1 MSISLQLV
9 ELPENEQVN
18 SRQLSLPDNGGTIGR
33 SFDCT
38 IQLPDFNR
46 TLSRVHAEIVKPPKG
61 SYQIIDRSVNGV
73 FVNNQLLGKGARH
86 FLADGDTIVMG
97 AYTLLISDMESLF
110 SEEEEEE
117 PPILDNV
124 YSEIDAQSFSVDSL
138 DIGKTSNVE
147 NSNSKVSDYFD
158 NAEDDFS
165 EEAGLF
171 SKKNVLADD
180 EFGFDPFE
188 ESASES
194 EFEINDEKVEQIDSQ
209 DDDIVML
216 EETNVS
222 LQTSKTA
229 NILDEQQVL
238 SDSIMALS
246 QMVDQQKLSLSS
258 AIAHE
263 RLMECLDKAVDRF
276 LEDLEPDHLED
287 VFNDYLTGWGNRD
300 KKYWKLYRKNFIRK
314 QERREF
320 HRSFSALF
328 LEELRGNK

>member
-18 SRQLSLPDNGGTIGR
+18 SRQLSLPDTGGTIGR

-46 TLSRVHAEIVKPPKG
+46 TLSRVHAEIVKHPKG

-73 FVNNQLLGKGARH
+73 FVNGQLLGKGLRH

-110 SEEEEEE
+110 AAEEE
-117 PPILDNV
+117 PPVLDDV
-124 YSEIDAQSFSVDSL
+124 YSEELDSKSFSIDSL
-138 DIGKTSNVE
+138 DIGEK
-147 NSNSKVSDYFD
+147 SKVQESPQNLGDYFD
-158 NAEDDFS
+158 NKDDDFS
-165 EEAGLF
+165 EEANLF

-188 ESASES
+188 ESPGDS
-194 EFEINDEKVEQIDSQ
+194 EFEINEEKIEEISSHDEE
-209 DDDIVML
+209 IVML
-216 EETNVS
+216 EEPNVS
-222 LQTSKTA
+222 LQTTQSA
-229 NILDEQQVL
+229 NLLDEHQML

-246 QMVDQQKLSLSS
+246 QMVDQQKLGLNS

-263 RLMECLDKAVDRF
+263 RLMECIDKAVDRF
-276 LEDLEPDHLED
+276 LEDLEPDHMED

>member
-18 SRQLSLPDNGGTIGR
+18 SRQLSLPDTGGTIGR

-46 TLSRVHAEIVKPPKG
+46 TLSRVHAEIVKHPKG

-73 FVNNQLLGKGARH
+73 FVNGQLLGKGLRH

-110 SEEEEEE
+110 AAEEE
-117 PPILDNV
+117 PPVLDDV
-124 YSEIDAQSFSVDSL
+124 YSEELDSKSFSIDSL
-138 DIGKTSNVE
+138 DIGEK
-147 NSNSKVSDYFD
+147 SKVQESPQNLGDYFD
-158 NAEDDFS
+158 NKDDDFS
-165 EEAGLF
+165 EEANLF

-188 ESASES
+188 ESPADS
-194 EFEINDEKVEQIDSQ
+194 EFEINEEKIEEVSSHDEE
-209 DDDIVML
+209 IVML
-216 EETNVS
+216 EEPNVS
-222 LQTSKTA
+222 LQTSKSP
-229 NILDEQQVL
+229 NLLDEHQML

-246 QMVDQQKLSLSS
+246 QMVDQQKLGLNS

-263 RLMECLDKAVDRF
+263 RLMECIDKAVDRF
-276 LEDLEPDHLED
+276 LEDLEPDHMED

>member
-46 TLSRVHAEIVKPPKG
+46 TLSRVHAEIVKHPKG

-73 FVNNQLLGKGARH
+73 YVNGQLLGKGARH

-110 SEEEEEE
+110 SEEEE
-117 PPILDNV
+117 PPTLEDV
-124 YSEIDAQSFSVDSL
+124 YTEVDAQNFSVESL
-138 DIGKTSNVE
+138 DIGKTSKQE
-147 NSNSKVSDYFD
+147 NIAFNASEYFD
-158 NAEDDFS
+158 SDNGDNS
-165 EEAGLF
+165 EEANVF
-171 SKKNVLADD
+171 SKQNVLMDD

-188 ESASES
+188 ETDTDSEL
-194 EFEINDEKVEQIDSQ
+194 ELKEEKVEPMMNQ
-209 DDDIVML
+209 DDDIVMV
-216 EETNVS
+216 EEDSVS
-222 LQTSKTA
+222 LRTPQTS
-229 NILDEQQVL
+229 NLLDEQQVL
-238 SDSIMALS
+238 SDSIVALS
-246 QMVDQQKLSLSS
+246 QMVEQQKLSLSS

-263 RLMECLDKAVDRF
+263 RLMECLDKTVDRF
-276 LEDLEPDHLED
+276 LEELEPEHLED

-300 KKYWKLYRKNFIRK
+300 KKYWKLYQKNFNRK

-320 HRSFSALF
+320 HRSFAALF

>member
-1 MSISLQLV
+1 
-9 ELPENEQVN
+9 
-18 SRQLSLPDNGGTIGR
+18 
-33 SFDCT
+33 
-38 IQLPDFNR
+38 
-46 TLSRVHAEIVKPPKG
+46 
-61 SYQIIDRSVNGV
+61 VNGV
-73 FVNNQLLGKGARH
+73 YVNAQLLGKGSRH

-97 AYTLLISDMESLF
+97 AYTLLISDMASLF
-110 SEEEEEE
+110 SEEEE
-117 PPILDNV
+117 PPTLDDV
-124 YSEIDAQSFSVDSL
+124 YSDVDAQSFSIDSL
-138 DIGKTSNVE
+138 DIGEKSNKE
-147 NSNSKVSDYFD
+147 NAASNMGDYFD
-158 NAEDDFS
+158 NANDDFS
-165 EEAGLF
+165 EEANLF

-188 ESASES
+188 DSDSDS
-194 EFEINDEKVEQIDSQ
+194 DFEINDEKVEKIETQ
-209 DDDIVML
+209 DDGIVMV
-216 EETNVS
+216 EESNLS
-222 LQTSKTA
+222 LQTS
-229 NILDEQQVL
+229 NSNLLDEQQVL

-246 QMVDQQKLSLSS
+246 QMVDQQKLGLSS

-276 LEDLEPDHLED
+276 LEDLEPTHLED

>member
-18 SRQLSLPDNGGTIGR
+18 SRQMSLPDNGGTIGR

-46 TLSRVHAEIVKPPKG
+46 TLSRVHAEIVKHPKG
-61 SYQIIDRSVNGV
+61 AYQIIDRSVNGV
-73 FVNNQLLGKGARH
+73 YVNSQLLGKGSRH

-110 SEEEEEE
+110 SEEEE

-124 YSEIDAQSFSVDSL
+124 YSEVDEQSFSVDSL
-138 DIGKTSNVE
+138 DIGKESKQTSSAHGVG
-147 NSNSKVSDYFD
+147 DYFEQTEND
-158 NAEDDFS
+158 PS
-165 EEAGLF
+165 EEANLF

-188 ESASES
+188 DTASDS
-194 EFEINDEKVEQIDSQ
+194 EFELNEEKPEKLVDEDEH
-209 DDDIVML
+209 IVMI
-216 EETNVS
+216 EETGVS
-222 LQTSKTA
+222 LESNQNS
-229 NILDEQQVL
+229 NLLNEHQVL
-238 SDSIMALS
+238 NDSIMALS
-246 QMVDQQKLSLSS
+246 QMVEQQKLSLSS
-258 AIAHE
+258 AVAHE
-263 RLMECLDKAVDRF
+263 RLMECLDKTVDRF
-276 LEDLEPDHLED
+276 LEELEPDHLED

-300 KKYWKLYRKNFIRK
+300 KKYWNLYRKNFIRK

-320 HRSFSALF
+320 HRAFAALF

>member
-46 TLSRVHAEIVKPPKG
+46 TLSRVHAEIVKHPKG

-73 FVNNQLLGKGARH
+73 YVNAQLLGKGSRH

-97 AYTLLISDMESLF
+97 AYTLLISDMASLF
-110 SEEEEEE
+110 SEEEE
-117 PPILDNV
+117 PPTLDDV
-124 YSEIDAQSFSVDSL
+124 YSDVDAQSFSIDSL
-138 DIGKTSNVE
+138 DIGEKSNKE
-147 NSNSKVSDYFD
+147 NASSNMGDYFD
-158 NAEDDFS
+158 NANDDFS
-165 EEAGLF
+165 EEANLF

-188 ESASES
+188 DSDSDS
-194 EFEINDEKVEQIDSQ
+194 DFEINDEKVEKIETQ
-209 DDDIVML
+209 DDGIVMV
-216 EETNVS
+216 EESNLS
-222 LQTSKTA
+222 LQTS
-229 NILDEQQVL
+229 NSNLLDEQQVL

-246 QMVDQQKLSLSS
+246 QMVDQQKLGLSS

-276 LEDLEPDHLED
+276 LEDLEPTHLED

>member
-18 SRQLSLPDNGGTIGR
+18 SRQLSLPDTGGTIGR

-46 TLSRVHAEIVKPPKG
+46 TLSRVHAEIVKHPKG

-73 FVNNQLLGKGARH
+73 FVNGQLLGKGLRH

-110 SEEEEEE
+110 AAEEE
-117 PPILDNV
+117 PPVLDDV
-124 YSEIDAQSFSVDSL
+124 YSEELDAKSFSIDSL
-138 DIGKTSNVE
+138 DIGKKSKIQE
-147 NSNSKVSDYFD
+147 NPQNLGDYFD
-158 NAEDDFS
+158 NKDDDFS
-165 EEAGLF
+165 EEANLF

-188 ESASES
+188 ESPADS
-194 EFEINDEKVEQIDSQ
+194 EFEINEEKIEEVSSHDEE
-209 DDDIVML
+209 IVML
-216 EETNVS
+216 EEPNVS
-222 LQTSKTA
+222 LQTTA
-229 NILDEQQVL
+229 SSNLLDEHQML

-246 QMVDQQKLSLSS
+246 QMVDQQKMGLNS

-263 RLMECLDKAVDRF
+263 RLMECIDKAVDRF
-276 LEDLEPDHLED
+276 LEDLEPDHMED

>member
-18 SRQLSLPDNGGTIGR
+18 SRQLSLPDTGGTIGR

-46 TLSRVHAEIVKPPKG
+46 TLSRVHAEIVKHPKG

-73 FVNNQLLGKGARH
+73 FVNGQLLGKGLRH

-110 SEEEEEE
+110 AAEEE
-117 PPILDNV
+117 PPVLDDV
-124 YSEIDAQSFSVDSL
+124 YSEELDAKSFSIDSL
-138 DIGKTSNVE
+138 DIGKK
-147 NSNSKVSDYFD
+147 SKVQENPQNLGDYFD
-158 NAEDDFS
+158 NKDDDFS
-165 EEAGLF
+165 EEANLF

-188 ESASES
+188 ESPADS
-194 EFEINDEKVEQIDSQ
+194 EFEINEEKIEEVSSHDE
-209 DDDIVML
+209 DIVML
-216 EETNVS
+216 EEPNVS
-222 LQTSKTA
+222 LQTTTSS
-229 NILDEQQVL
+229 NLLDEHQML

-246 QMVDQQKLSLSS
+246 QMVDQQKMGLNS

-263 RLMECLDKAVDRF
+263 RLMECIDKAVDRF
-276 LEDLEPDHLED
+276 LEDLEPDHMED

>member
-46 TLSRVHAEIVKPPKG
+46 TLSRIHAEIVKHPKG

-73 FVNNQLLGKGARH
+73 YVNAQLLGKGARH

-97 AYTLLISDMESLF
+97 AYTLLISDMASLF
-110 SEEEEEE
+110 SEEEEL
-117 PPILDNV
+117 PILDDV
-124 YSEIDAQSFSVDSL
+124 YSEVDAQSFSVDSL
-138 DIGKTSNVE
+138 DIGEKSNKE
-147 NSNSKVSDYFD
+147 GSTLNMGDYFD
-158 NAEDDFS
+158 NASDS
-165 EEAGLF
+165 IAEEVSLF

-188 ESASES
+188 DSEDDS
-194 EFEINDEKVEQIDSQ
+194 DFEFELNEEKVEKRESQ
-209 DDDIVML
+209 DDGIVML

-222 LQTSKTA
+222 LQSS
-229 NILDEQQVL
+229 NLLDEQQVL
-238 SDSIMALS
+238 RDSIMTLS
-246 QMVDQQKLSLSS
+246 QMVDQQKLGLSS

-276 LEDLEPDHLED
+276 LEDLEPNHLED

>member
-18 SRQLSLPDNGGTIGR
+18 SRQLSLPDTGGTIGR

-46 TLSRVHAEIVKPPKG
+46 TLSRVHAEIVKHPKG

-73 FVNNQLLGKGARH
+73 FVNGQLLGKGLRH

-110 SEEEEEE
+110 AAEEE
-117 PPILDNV
+117 PPVLDDV
-124 YSEIDAQSFSVDSL
+124 YSEELDSKSFSIDSL
-138 DIGKTSNVE
+138 DIGEK
-147 NSNSKVSDYFD
+147 SKVQDSPQSLGDYFD
-158 NAEDDFS
+158 NKDDDFS
-165 EEAGLF
+165 EEANLF

-188 ESASES
+188 ESPADS
-194 EFEINDEKVEQIDSQ
+194 EFEINEENIEEVSSHDEE
-209 DDDIVML
+209 IVML
-216 EETNVS
+216 EEPNVS
-222 LQTSKTA
+222 LQTTQSS
-229 NILDEQQVL
+229 NLLDEHQML

-246 QMVDQQKLSLSS
+246 QMVDQQKLGLNS

-263 RLMECLDKAVDRF
+263 RLMECIDKAVDRF
-276 LEDLEPDHLED
+276 LEDLEPDHMED

>member
-46 TLSRVHAEIVKPPKG
+46 TLSRVHAEIVKHPKG

-73 FVNNQLLGKGARH
+73 YVNGQLLGKGARH

-110 SEEEEEE
+110 SEEEE
-117 PPILDNV
+117 PPTLEDV
-124 YSEIDAQSFSVDSL
+124 YTEVDAQNFSVESL
-138 DIGKTSNVE
+138 DIGKTSKQEDIAFNASE
-147 NSNSKVSDYFD
+147 YFD
-158 NAEDDFS
+158 SDNGDNS
-165 EEAGLF
+165 EETNVF
-171 SKKNVLADD
+171 SKQNVLMDD

-188 ESASES
+188 ETDTDSEL
-194 EFEINDEKVEQIDSQ
+194 ELKEEKVEPMMNQ
-209 DDDIVML
+209 DDDIVMV
-216 EETNVS
+216 EEDSVS
-222 LQTSKTA
+222 LRTPQTS
-229 NILDEQQVL
+229 NLLDEQQVL
-238 SDSIMALS
+238 SDSIVALS
-246 QMVDQQKLSLSS
+246 QMVEQQKLSLSS

-263 RLMECLDKAVDRF
+263 RLMECLDKTVDRF
-276 LEDLEPDHLED
+276 LEELEPEHLED

-300 KKYWKLYRKNFIRK
+300 KKYWKLYQKNFNRK

-320 HRSFSALF
+320 HRSFAALF

>member
-46 TLSRVHAEIVKPPKG
+46 TLSRVHAEIVKHPKG

-73 FVNNQLLGKGARH
+73 YVNAQLLGKGSRH

-97 AYTLLISDMESLF
+97 AYTLLISDMASLF
-110 SEEEEEE
+110 SEEEE
-117 PPILDNV
+117 PPTLDDV
-124 YSEIDAQSFSVDSL
+124 YSDVDAQSFSIDSL
-138 DIGKTSNVE
+138 DIGEKSNKE
-147 NSNSKVSDYFD
+147 NAASNMGDYFD
-158 NAEDDFS
+158 NANDDFS
-165 EEAGLF
+165 EEANLF

-188 ESASES
+188 DSDSDS
-194 EFEINDEKVEQIDSQ
+194 DFEINDEKVEKIETQ
-209 DDDIVML
+209 DDGIVMV
-216 EETNVS
+216 EESNLS
-222 LQTSKTA
+222 IQTS
-229 NILDEQQVL
+229 NSNLLDEQQVL

-246 QMVDQQKLSLSS
+246 QMVDQQKLGLSS

-276 LEDLEPDHLED
+276 LEDLEPTHLED

>member
-46 TLSRVHAEIVKPPKG
+46 TLSRIHAEIVKHPKG

-73 FVNNQLLGKGARH
+73 YVNAQLLGKGARH

-97 AYTLLISDMESLF
+97 AYTLLISDMASLF
-110 SEEEEEE
+110 SEEEEL
-117 PPILDNV
+117 PILDDV
-124 YSEIDAQSFSVDSL
+124 YSEVDAQSFSVDSL
-138 DIGKTSNVE
+138 DIGEKSNKE
-147 NSNSKVSDYFD
+147 GSTLNMGDYFD
-158 NAEDDFS
+158 NASDS
-165 EEAGLF
+165 IAEEVSLF

-188 ESASES
+188 DSEDDS
-194 EFEINDEKVEQIDSQ
+194 DFEFELNEEKVEKRESQ
-209 DDDIVML
+209 DDGIVML

-222 LQTSKTA
+222 LQSS
-229 NILDEQQVL
+229 NLLDEQQVL
-238 SDSIMALS
+238 RDSIMTLS
-246 QMVDQQKLSLSS
+246 RMVDQQKLGLSS

-276 LEDLEPDHLED
+276 LEDLEPNHLED

>member
-18 SRQLSLPDNGGTIGR
+18 SRQLSLPDTGGTIGR

-46 TLSRVHAEIVKPPKG
+46 TLSRVHAEIVKHPKG

-73 FVNNQLLGKGARH
+73 FVNGQLLGKGLRH

-110 SEEEEEE
+110 AAEEE
-117 PPILDNV
+117 PPVLDDV
-124 YSEIDAQSFSVDSL
+124 YSEELDSKSFSIDSL
-138 DIGKTSNVE
+138 DIGEK
-147 NSNSKVSDYFD
+147 SKVQESPQSLGDYFD
-158 NAEDDFS
+158 NKDDDFS
-165 EEAGLF
+165 EEANLF

-188 ESASES
+188 ESPTDS
-194 EFEINDEKVEQIDSQ
+194 EFEINEEKIEEVSSHDEE
-209 DDDIVML
+209 IVML
-216 EETNVS
+216 EEPNVS
-222 LQTSKTA
+222 LQTTQSS
-229 NILDEQQVL
+229 NLLDEHQML

-246 QMVDQQKLSLSS
+246 QMVDQQKLGLNS

-263 RLMECLDKAVDRF
+263 RLMECIDKAVDRF
-276 LEDLEPDHLED
+276 LEDLEPDHMED

>member
-46 TLSRVHAEIVKPPKG
+46 TLSRIHAEIVKHPKG

-73 FVNNQLLGKGARH
+73 YVNAQLLGKGARH
-86 FLADGDTIVMG
+86 FLADGDTIIMG
-97 AYTLLISDMESLF
+97 AYTLLISDMASLF
-110 SEEEEEE
+110 SEEEE
-117 PPILDNV
+117 PPLLDDV
-124 YSEIDAQSFSVDSL
+124 YSEVDAQSFSVDSL
-138 DIGKTSNVE
+138 DIGEKSNKE
-147 NSNSKVSDYFD
+147 HSSLNMGDYFD
-158 NAEDDFS
+158 NASDGI
-165 EEAGLF
+165 EEEVSLF

-188 ESASES
+188 DSDAGSDF
-194 EFEINDEKVEQIDSQ
+194 EFELNEEKVEKRESQ
-209 DDDIVML
+209 DDGIVML

-222 LQTSKTA
+222 LQTS
-229 NILDEQQVL
+229 NLLDEQQVL

-246 QMVDQQKLSLSS
+246 QMVDQQKLGLSS

-276 LEDLEPDHLED
+276 LEDLEPNHLED

>member
-18 SRQLSLPDNGGTIGR
+18 SRQLSLPDTGGTIGR

-46 TLSRVHAEIVKPPKG
+46 TLSRVHAEIVKHPKG

-73 FVNNQLLGKGARH
+73 FVNGQVLGKGLRH

-110 SEEEEEE
+110 AAEEE
-117 PPILDNV
+117 PPVLDDV
-124 YSEIDAQSFSVDSL
+124 YSEELDSKSFSIDSL
-138 DIGKTSNVE
+138 DIGEK
-147 NSNSKVSDYFD
+147 SKVQESPQNLGDYFD
-158 NAEDDFS
+158 NKDDDFS
-165 EEAGLF
+165 EEANLF

-188 ESASES
+188 ESPTDS
-194 EFEINDEKVEQIDSQ
+194 EFEINEEKIEEVSSHDEE
-209 DDDIVML
+209 IVML
-216 EETNVS
+216 EEPNVS
-222 LQTSKTA
+222 LQTTQSS
-229 NILDEQQVL
+229 NLLDEHQML

-246 QMVDQQKLSLSS
+246 QMVDQQKLGLNS

-263 RLMECLDKAVDRF
+263 RLMECIDKAVDRF
-276 LEDLEPDHLED
+276 LEDLEPDHMED

>member
-18 SRQLSLPDNGGTIGR
+18 SRQLSLPDTGGTIGR

-46 TLSRVHAEIVKPPKG
+46 TLSRIHAEIVKHPKG
-61 SYQIIDRSVNGV
+61 AYQIIDRSVNGV
-73 FVNNQLLGKGARH
+73 YVNGQLLGKGLRH

-110 SEEEEEE
+110 AEEEE
-117 PPILDNV
+117 PPTLDNV
-124 YSEIDAQSFSVDSL
+124 YSEEVDEQSFSVESL
-138 DIGKTSNVE
+138 DIGKK
-147 NSNSKVSDYFD
+147 SKVQPSPQNVGDYFD
-158 NAEDDFS
+158 AADNDFS
-165 EEAGLF
+165 EQSNLF

-188 ESASES
+188 DSSAGSEY
-194 EFEINDEKVEQIDSQ
+194 ELNEEKIEQVSSR

-216 EETNVS
+216 EESNVS
-222 LQTSKTA
+222 LQTSSA
-229 NILDEQQVL
+229 SNILDEHQVL

-246 QMVDQQKLSLSS
+246 QMVDQQKMSLTS

-263 RLMECLDKAVDRF
+263 RLMECIDKAVDRF